1 MDLPVDGSTRAAAQ
15 RLRQVLAQ
23 RSDGQLRLDPGGPR

>member
-15 RLRQVLAQ
+15 RLRQALGQ